1 MLFCFVYIASHPR
14 RSPASFLDQTPV
26 PYAPA
31 PKSLSHNLFAD
42 PHPLNLYATI
52 FYKNMPGRGYS
63 RPFDVETF
71 QHADLPPFLTSLPH
85 YLLTS
90 SSLSPLAATLMD
102 LPASVANKRLTV
114 RLSPLA
120 ATLTKNRGEGCY
132 APSWSYLLRSCMA
145 AAQTTTS
152 ASTSYFGPNIA
163 VLYTSAQT
171 LIWPHYTP
179 VRPPTPPSPPPVSSF
194 GFERAIPSS
203 WPRVPSS
210 PVVIPGAKVTGVGRD
225 QEQPASRWRN
235 FAGSSR
241 SPARP
246 ATRSLIATRNVGFK
260 G

>member
-14 RSPASFLDQTPV
+14 RSPASFLDQSPV

-120 ATLTKNRGEGCY
+120 ATLTKNTGGE
-132 APSWSYLLRSCMA
+132 PPQISHRS
-145 AAQTTTS
+145 
-152 ASTSYFGPNIA
+152 
-163 VLYTSAQT
+163 
-171 LIWPHYTP
+171 
-179 VRPPTPPSPPPVSSF
+179 PPSPIF
-194 GFERAIPSS
+194 RILFQ
-203 WPRVPSS
+203 VPYL
-210 PVVIPGAKVTGVGRD
+210 V
-225 QEQPASRWRN
+225 
-235 FAGSSR
+235 
-241 SPARP
+241 SPAF
-246 ATRSLIATRNVGFK
+246 ATLTK
-260 G
+260 